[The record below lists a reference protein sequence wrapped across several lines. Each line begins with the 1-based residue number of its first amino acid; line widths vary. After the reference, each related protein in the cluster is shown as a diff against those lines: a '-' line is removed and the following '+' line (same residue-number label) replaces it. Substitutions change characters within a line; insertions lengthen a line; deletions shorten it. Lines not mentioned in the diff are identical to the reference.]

1 MRVHLINKSLN
12 YSVLP
17 SREAISEKGLKK
29 LLMVRMFS
37 RAAVGVDGGG
47 GG

>member
-1 MRVHLINKSLN
+1 MRVHLIIRSLN

-17 SREAISEKGLKK
+17 SQEAISEKGVKK

-37 RAAVGVDGGG
+37 GAGGG
-47 GG
+47 GGGG